1 MTPVLNTG
9 NAQAFFGSNPKP
21 DAKGGLSSALFLSFT
36 WIVNPYYERTVW
48 APSG

>member
-1 MTPVLNTG
+1 MTPVLKTG

-21 DAKGGLSSALFLSFT
+21 DAKGGLSSALLLSFA